1 MLMMPL
7 RGFRTP
13 AADCVAGFCA
23 LRFSTGA
30 SSGGG
35 ARERKG
41 VFVAAT
47 KQHVGKTS
55 TSLGI
60 LSGLTK
66 RFDNV
71 GFIKPVGQQHL
82 EVEGGLRVD
91 KDVKLAKEFFGLK
104 CGYEHMSPVV
114 IPSGY
119 TKKFIDGEITEN
131 SQIEAILSSYNAL
144 EAESDYIV
152 VEGTGHTGVGSVV
165 NMNNARVA
173 ALLGLDMV
181 LIANGGLG
189 SSFDELALNRAMC
202 QEFGV
207 RIRGVVINKVIPS
220 KMEMVGTYYRKL
232 LAQWDDVPLL
242 GLVPDHAYLGYP
254 SMHDFCNLF
263 GMELLSGESC
273 LMSHYSENDFQMIT
287 SGLRRFLKKLESS
300 DFHRPIFVTHASRN
314 DVILGILAH
323 ANVFEQRHG
332 KKFEGA
338 LILTGEP
345 PEDVPQPY
353 IVELLKTTTADLPL
367 LFTGRTTI
375 ESMRLIEGYTA
386 KLNTADV
393 SRTASAAEHYEKY
406 IDFER
411 LLAN

>member
-1 MLMMPL
+1 M
-7 RGFRTP
+7 
-13 AADCVAGFCA
+13 
-23 LRFSTGA
+23 
-30 SSGGG
+30 SSC
-35 ARERKG
+35 RKA

-66 RFDNV
+66 RFNKV

-82 EVEGGLRVD
+82 QVEGGLRVD
-91 KDVKLAKEFFGLK
+91 KDVKLAKEFFNLQ
-104 CGYEHMSPVV
+104 CSYEHMSPVV
-114 IPSGY
+114 IPRGY
-119 TKKFIDGEITEN
+119 TKQYIDGEITDDT
-131 SQIEAILSSYNAL
+131 QIDAIRSSFRAL

-173 ALLGLDMV
+173 ALLGIDMI

-202 QEFGV
+202 KEYGV
-207 RIRGVVINKVIPS
+207 EIRGIIVNKVMPHKLDMI
-220 KMEMVGTYYRKL
+220 GTYYRKL
-232 LAQWDDVPLL
+232 LAGWGVPLL

-254 SMHDFCNLF
+254 SMYDFCRLF
-263 GMELLSGESC
+263 GTEMLSGEKHE
-273 LMSHYSENDFQMIT
+273 LSHYNEKDIQMVT
-287 SGLRRFLKKLESS
+287 SGLRRFLRKLENS
-300 DFHRPIFVTHASRN
+300 DFHRPVFVTHASRN

-323 ANVFEQRHG
+323 ASVFEERHG

-338 LILTGEP
+338 LILTGKP
-345 PEDVPQPY
+345 PEDAPQPY
-353 IVELLKTTTADLPL
+353 MVELLRASQTELPL

-375 ESMRLIEGYTA
+375 DSMRLIENYTA

-393 SRTASAAEHYEKY
+393 KRTADAAQHYEKH

-411 LLAN
+411 LLGA